1 MVKRQSKRE
10 REYNAIFFQKLMFR
24 EPSSFFYV
32 AYYGIMGSLSF
43 SPETGV
49 LDLHQSRMLCFSWDF
64 RSIVHFNRGS
74 DSELRGYHKCKTHSE
89 TNKLS

>member
-1 MVKRQSKRE
+1 MVKIKGKFLEKEGHNVNDFSK
-10 REYNAIFFQKLMFR
+10 LTLR
-24 EPSSFFYV
+24 EPSSFYL
-32 AYYGIMGSLSF
+32 AYYGIMGSF
-43 SPETGV
+43 FPETV
-49 LDLHQSRMLCFSWDF
+49 IQDLDQSRMLCFSWDF